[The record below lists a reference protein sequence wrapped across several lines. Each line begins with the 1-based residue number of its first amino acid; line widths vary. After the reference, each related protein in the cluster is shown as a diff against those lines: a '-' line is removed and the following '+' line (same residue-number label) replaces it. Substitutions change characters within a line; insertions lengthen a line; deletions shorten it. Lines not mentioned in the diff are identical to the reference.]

1 MLTLS
6 RVNIYDLWANLKKL
20 QENVLWYF
28 LVLLGPESNISKAG
42 QNWAITKGLNVTSK
56 KMAAVIKKMVNVYFG
71 PVNRS
76 RPTHL
81 FDQKRS

>member
-1 MLTLS
+1 MSNS
-6 RVNIYDLWANLKKL
+6 RVKIYDLWANLKKL

-28 LVLLGPESNISKAG
+28 LVLLGPESNTSKVG